1 VIFKHI
7 AFVMNREI
15 DFIIL
20 IESKIEKFGFR
31 IKNVFEVGKEFG
43 EY

>member
-1 VIFKHI
+1 
-7 AFVMNREI
+7 MNREI
-15 DFIIL
+15 DFIFL
-20 IESKIEKFGFR
+20 IVSKKIFFFR